1 LRKRNSPSLII
12 QYSNR
17 RFSSET
23 KFVEIQERV
32 ELHKESPPLLEI
44 AFLLLRVSM
53 AFTSSTWLVGD
64 NKVTFLKRSC
74 FIARRS
80 CKLQFSPTPKSHART
95 SFSLVAKDTSWT
107 GKVPPSTVLGI
118 GEKVPS
124 AAYLISSVACLLI
137 GSYCVY
143 ESNLLTPLT
152 VSTINPLYVL
162 GSLLVPY
169 SWGLHVAGWI
179 QLKNGK

>member
-1 LRKRNSPSLII
+1 MTFLSSTLVVGAPSNIFSKRSYVLIKRSYNLQPC
-12 QYSNR
+12 QYS
-17 RFSSET
+17 RFKARS
-23 KFVEIQERV
+23 
-32 ELHKESPPLLEI
+32 H
-44 AFLLLRVSM
+44 
-53 AFTSSTWLVGD
+53 FTV
-64 NKVTFLKRSC
+64 
-74 FIARRS
+74 
-80 CKLQFSPTPKSHART
+80 
-95 SFSLVAKDTSWT
+95 VAKDTFWT

-124 AAYLISSVACLLI
+124 AAYIISSVVCLLV

-143 ESNLLTPLT
+143 ESNLLSPLT
-152 VSTINPLYVL
+152 VTTINPLYVL